1 MARDWGRAPE
11 SAAWRP
17 PLRHGTR
24 KGRSGDWY
32 IDALIFVREKLAT
45 PVMRAPSTL
54 RVLPH
59 GALPTLSAA
68 WRPSAILKMAAGP
81 MALRPRLATGLPFRG

>member
-1 MARDWGRAPE
+1 MSLATSRGNSRGNGTACNYVSKSRNRDVEVGGEMARDWGRAPE

-32 IDALIFVREKLAT
+32 IDALIFVREKL
-45 PVMRAPSTL
+45 
-54 RVLPH
+54 
-59 GALPTLSAA
+59 
-68 WRPSAILKMAAGP
+68 
-81 MALRPRLATGLPFRG
+81 